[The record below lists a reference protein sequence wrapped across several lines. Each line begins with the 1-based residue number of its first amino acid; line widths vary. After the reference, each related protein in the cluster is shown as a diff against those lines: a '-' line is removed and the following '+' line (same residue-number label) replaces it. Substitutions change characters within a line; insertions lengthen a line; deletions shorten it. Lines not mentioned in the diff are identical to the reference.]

1 LARRSAAEIAWTR
14 RVHDAYPFSKSI
26 GLEGD
31 MAARGIVALLL
42 GGALLAPGAARADLL
57 DQIKQKGEIT
67 IATEARLPPFEFV
80 ENGKIVGYDAD
91 LMAEVLKGLPGVRVN
106 QLDLP
111 WQGILAGLD
120 AKKFDYVVTAVT
132 ATKERVQ
139 RYALSLPIS
148 LASVDFVKRAGDTS
162 IMKPQDVV
170 GRIVGAQTGS
180 GPLQALQLYDKE
192 LSQQLGKGV
201 AKIVDYVDYSE
212 AYADLTNR
220 RVDAVVQSI
229 PNALYLLKRRP
240 GLFEVVEPGFG
251 PKKYYAWAGR
261 KDADSASLAKFFD
274 DGIARLNTS
283 GKMTELQKKWF
294 GYVMDVPADKL
305 PDPEQ

>member
-1 LARRSAAEIAWTR
+1 MNGARALIALRGAMYLMPIGFGLAL
-14 RVHDAYPFSKSI
+14 VP
-26 GLEGD
+26 
-31 MAARGIVALLL
+31 V
-42 GGALLAPGAARADLL
+42 PARADLL
-57 DQIKQKGEIT
+57 AQIKERGEIT

-91 LMAEVLKGLPGVRVN
+91 LMVEVLKALPGVKIN

-120 AKKFDYVVTAVT
+120 AKKFDYVITAVT
-132 ATKERVQ
+132 VTKERVQ
-139 RYALSLPIS
+139 RYAMSLPVS

-170 GRIVGAQTGS
+170 GKIVGGQTGS
-180 GPLQALQLYDKE
+180 GPLQAFQAYDKE
-192 LSQQLGKGV
+192 LVQQLGKGA
-201 AKIVDYVDYSE
+201 AKVVDYVEYAE
-212 AYADLTNR
+212 AYADLGNH

-240 GLFEVVEPGFG
+240 GLFEAVEPGFG

-261 KDADSASLAKFFD
+261 RDDDSASLVRLIDDAIAK
-274 DGIARLNTS
+274 LNTS
-283 GKMTELQKKWF
+283 GKMLELQKKWF
-294 GYVMDVPADKL
+294 GYAMDVPSDKL
-305 PDPEQ
+305 PDPDQ

>member
-1 LARRSAAEIAWTR
+1 MTSARTTLVVR
-14 RVHDAYPFSKSI
+14 RTLQMVAVGV
-26 GLEGD
+26 GLFC
-31 MAARGIVALLL
+31 ATLPAH
-42 GGALLAPGAARADLL
+42 ADLL
-57 DQIKQKGEIT
+57 DQIKQRGEIV

-91 LMAEVLKGLPGVRVN
+91 LMAAVMSKLPGVKIN

-120 AKKFDYVVTAVT
+120 AKKFDYVITAVT

-139 RYALSLPIS
+139 RYAMSLPVS
-148 LASVDFVKRAGDTS
+148 FASVDFVKRAGDKS
-162 IMKPQDVV
+162 IMNPEDVV
-170 GRIVGAQTGS
+170 GKIIGAQTGS
-180 GPLQALQLYDKE
+180 GPLQAFELYNKE
-192 LSQQLGKGV
+192 LIQKHGKGV
-201 AKIVDYVDYSE
+201 AKVVDYVDYSE
-212 AYADLTNR
+212 AYADLSNR

-251 PKKYYAWAGR
+251 PTKYYAWAGR
-261 KDADSASLAKFFD
+261 KDADSASLAKFID
-274 DGIARLNTS
+274 EQLAQLNKN
-283 GKMTELQKKWF
+283 GEMAELQKKWF
-294 GYVMDVPADKL
+294 GYTMNVPSDKL